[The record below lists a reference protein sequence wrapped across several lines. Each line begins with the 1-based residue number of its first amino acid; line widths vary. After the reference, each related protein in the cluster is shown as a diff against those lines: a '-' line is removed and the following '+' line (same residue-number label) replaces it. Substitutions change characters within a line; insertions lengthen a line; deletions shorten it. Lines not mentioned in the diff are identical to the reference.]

1 MSELGPATDVI
12 HTLSTA
18 ESKFARTLQQL
29 REQLDDLQGHTRHKA
44 RAMARSTDGALHHHP
59 YGAVGIAL
67 AAGLVLGFLVSRR

>member
-29 REQLDDLQGHTRHKA
+29 REQLDELQGHTRQKA
-44 RAMARSTDGALHHHP
+44 RDVARSTDGALHQHP
-59 YGAVGIAL
+59 YGAVGVAM
-67 AAGLVLGFLVSRR
+67 AAGLVIGFLASRR